1 MRASLPLLNGSCSI
15 GKHSSRVGFIFVC
28 LPLTIP
34 SIKATCISDGPPVA
48 DQAEGASKLKEAEHD
63 LPRQWLASPAELA
76 IGTANPSTE
85 VTQQSKARHKEDFLN
100 AFSPFVA
107 DATSVAYKGAPADVQ
122 GKLRRVVDVW
132 RERGIFDKEVM
143 QDLYNRLSGE
153 CSNILPLLLFRC
165 GLTWPCRNRQDAA
178 RSQCRRLWWSC
189 IQWCGRTFHPSR
201 AHSLGCAAA
210 GAREDGPTHEDVPEH
225 GQHRL

>member
-1 MRASLPLLNGSCSI
+1 MDHVPSV
-15 GKHSSRVGFIFVC
+15 SSHTIRDSEFVC
-28 LPLTIP
+28 LPLTTP
-34 SIKATCISDGPPVA
+34 SMKATCIPDGPPVV
-48 DQAEGASKLKEAEHD
+48 DQTQGASKLKEAEHD
-63 LPRQWLASPAELA
+63 LPRQWSASPAELV

-153 CSNILPLLLFRC
+153 CSNIFCALSPWTNMAMQKSTRRGPQPMSAALVAMHSVVRQGLRSLPSLPPWLR
-165 GLTWPCRNRQDAA
+165 
-178 RSQCRRLWWSC
+178 RSRRS
-189 IQWCGRTFHPSR
+189 GRRSSP
-201 AHSLGCAAA
+201 
-210 GAREDGPTHEDVPEH
+210 
-225 GQHRL
+225 